1 VLAVGASGEQIAQA
15 WIAVQDLR
23 LLYRCATRV
32 QAPKRLYR
40 WCCHYAATHPELH
53 RLPLT

>member
-15 WIAVQDLR
+15 WIAVQELR

-40 WCCHYAATHPELH
+40 WCCHYAATDPELD